1 MTDSDAITAQLR
13 ELIARAL
20 PELDDDDPGLGPEA
34 LREQS
39 LRAVELCLTM
49 RSSLREVTQAAVDG
63 ARRNGASWAA
73 IGQILGSSRQA
84 AQQMYGSAGVDAA
97 PSAVDAAPVVR
108 TLYPV
113 TAFDEMG
120 KLAKLGADGW
130 HAIRV
135 GLQSTSSCRTPAR
148 GSTCGCSRGPEIHS
162 PADRGLDG
170 GSRRDVP
177 MGVLHATGSVW
188 TEGFGSP
195 MTCGKI
201 RARSRGR
208 TYRRKTCY
216 GRRVSFLGETSTAS

>member
-135 GLQSTSSCRTPAR
+135 GLQSHELVQDTRPWEHVR
-148 GSTCGCSRGPEIHS
+148 VLQGGRKSTRLPIEG
-162 PADRGLDG
+162 
-170 GSRRDVP
+170 
-177 MGVLHATGSVW
+177 W
-188 TEGFGSP
+188 TEVPGGTFPWVYFTRPVPSGPRDS
-195 MTCGKI
+195 T
-201 RARSRGR
+201 
-208 TYRRKTCY
+208 RR
-216 GRRVSFLGETSTAS
+216 

>member
-20 PELDDDDPGLGPEA
+20 PEVDDDDPGLGPEA
-34 LREQS
+34 FREQS
-39 LRAVELCLTM
+39 LRAVELCLKM

-73 IGQILGSSRQA
+73 IGEILGSSRQA

-97 PSAVDAAPVVR
+97 PSAVDAAPAVR

-120 KLAKLGADGW
+120 KLAKLGAEGW

-135 GLQSTSSCRTPAR
+135 GLQSHELVQDTRPWEHVR
-148 GSTCGCSRGPEIHS
+148 V
-162 PADRGLDG
+162 LQ
-170 GSRRDVP
+170 GSRKSTRLP
-177 MGVLHATGSVW
+177 IEGW
-188 TEGFGSP
+188 TEVPGGTFPWVYFTRPVPSGPRDS
-195 MTCGKI
+195 T
-201 RARSRGR
+201 
-208 TYRRKTCY
+208 RR
-216 GRRVSFLGETSTAS
+216 

>member
-13 ELIARAL
+13 EMIARNL

-34 LREQS
+34 FREQS

-73 IGQILGSSRQA
+73 IGEILGSSRQA
-84 AQQMYGSAGVDAA
+84 AQQMYGSPVTDAA
-97 PSAVDAAPVVR
+97 PSAVDAAPAVR

-135 GLQSTSSCRTPAR
+135 GLQSHELVQD
-148 GSTCGCSRGPEIHS
+148 SRPWEHV
-162 PADRGLDG
+162 RVLQ
-170 GSRRDVP
+170 GSRKSTRLLKEGWREVP
-177 MGVLHATGSVW
+177 GGTFPWMYFTRPVPS
-188 TEGFGSP
+188 
-195 MTCGKI
+195 
-201 RARSRGR
+201 
-208 TYRRKTCY
+208 
-216 GRRVSFLGETSTAS
+216 